1 MTEYGVSQRMHTSA
15 VEAARRR
22 RSQPNGWWGMLIFIA
37 TEATLFGVLFGAYF
51 YIRFQHA
58 AWPPPGIPRPEIATP
73 LILALVLASM
83 SIPLQLSV
91 RAARA
96 GRVARAWWLVA
107 IPVVVQLGYFAMQVR
122 LMEDDLQRFGPHEN
136 GYASVYY
143 LLSGAHHAH
152 VVIGILLEVFLLYRL
167 LKGLTNYRLVGLQS
181 TVLYWHFVNILALCV
196 VAVELTAA

>member
-1 MTEYGVSQRMHTSA
+1 VTDYGVTRSMQTSA
-15 VEAARRR
+15 VEAARKRVAR
-22 RSQPNGWWGMLIFIA
+22 PNGWWGMLIFIA

-58 AWPPPGIPRPEIATP
+58 VWPPPGIPRPEIATP

-83 SIPLQLSV
+83 SIPLQLSF

-96 GRVARAWWLVA
+96 GRVVRAWWLIA

-122 LMEDDLQRFGPHEN
+122 LMDDDLQKFGPHAD
-136 GYASVYY
+136 GYASIYY

-152 VVIGILLEVFLLYRL
+152 VIVGILMEVFLLFRL
-167 LKGLTNYRLVGLQS
+167 LKGLTNYRLVGVQS
-181 TVLYWHFVNILALCV
+181 VVLYWHFVNVLALCV